1 VTWWTLHDFATQLGG
16 IGVENF
22 GLYRPDGSLRPA
34 GVAAAATYST
44 PGGGGAD
51 LMLDPELDRPRAR
64 PERAVG
70 DWTLVGYLAY
80 AIGLSLAIMGIGLL
94 VLTRRGGRAWSPWR

>member
-1 VTWWTLHDFATQLGG
+1 
-16 IGVENF
+16 
-22 GLYRPDGSLRPA
+22 
-34 GVAAAATYST
+34 
-44 PGGGGAD
+44 
-51 LMLDPELDRPRAR
+51 MLDPELDRPRAR

-94 VLTRRGGRAWSPWR
+94 VLTRLGGRAWSPWR